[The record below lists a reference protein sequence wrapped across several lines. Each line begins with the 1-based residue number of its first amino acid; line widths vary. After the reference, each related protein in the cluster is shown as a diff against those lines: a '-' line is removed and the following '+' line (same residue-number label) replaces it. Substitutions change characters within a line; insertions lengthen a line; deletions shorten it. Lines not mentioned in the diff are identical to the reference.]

1 MDPKDTWKAIC
12 NAFADGRVE
21 DALWHMDDL
30 QNWLKR
36 GGFRP
41 DGVPFLEDVIASWKF
56 LEAVNRELNLRT
68 DPDL

>member
-1 MDPKDTWKAIC
+1 MDPLSTWKAIC
-12 NAFADGRVE
+12 DAFADGRVE

-41 DGVPFLEDVIASWKF
+41 DGVPTFTDIAASRRF
-56 LEAVNRELNLRT
+56 LEAVLREHNLHV
-68 DPDL
+68 